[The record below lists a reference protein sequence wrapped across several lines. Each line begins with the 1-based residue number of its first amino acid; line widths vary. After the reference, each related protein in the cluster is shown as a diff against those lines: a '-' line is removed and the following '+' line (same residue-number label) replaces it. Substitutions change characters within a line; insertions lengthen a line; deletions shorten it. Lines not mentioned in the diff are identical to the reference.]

1 MISHPLR
8 DHFPGDQDNDD
19 DHDQNNDE
27 EDNDNQ
33 NNDNEDLLK
42 MVMSIDDYVPPTWRY
57 QKDHHQKKKKDDGD
71 HCHD

>member
-19 DHDQNNDE
+19 DHDQNNDD

-42 MVMSIDDYVPPTWRY
+42 MVMSIDNHLEISRRSSSSEEER
-57 QKDHHQKKKKDDGD
+57 
-71 HCHD
+71 

>member
-19 DHDQNNDE
+19 DHDQNND
-27 EDNDNQ
+27 D
-33 NNDNEDLLK
+33 EDLLK
-42 MVMSIDDYVPPTWRY
+42 MVMSIDDYISTTWRY
-57 QKDHHQKKKKDDGD
+57 QEDHNQKKMKDDGD